1 MKLRELFENKGNSVG
16 VCFGRWNPPHK
27 GHRAAWEIA
36 ANFGTFYV
44 GTNKN
49 TEGPNDPLPYEV
61 KLKAMEKKNKK
72 RYHNMKSKK
81 KINIK

>member
-1 MKLRELFENKGNSVG
+1 MNIGIL
-16 VCFGRWNPPHK
+16 
-27 GHRAAWEIA
+27 
-36 ANFGTFYV
+36 
-44 GTNKN
+44 
-49 TEGPNDPLPYEV
+49 